1 MARIA
6 ALLLMSTALL
16 ISCAKQE
23 DVIKIG
29 EYGSLTGTTATF
41 GISTKNGIDM
51 AVEKVNQAGGLL
63 GKKVVVIVEDDQ
75 GKPEEAATAVKKLIN
90 QDKVIAILGEVA
102 SSRSK
107 AGAPICQAAKIPMVS
122 PASTNPDVTSIG
134 DYIFRVCF
142 IDPFQGT
149 VMAKFCWNTL
159 KVKTAAILTD
169 VKNDY
174 SVGLA
179 EYFKKTFQQLGGKVV
194 AEESYSEGDIDFKAQ
209 LTAIK
214 AKRPETIFI
223 PGYYTEV
230 GLIARQARELGIKL
244 PLTGGDGWDSPKLME
259 IGGEALENCYFS
271 NHYHPQDPNPVIQN
285 FVKEYQAKYNEVPDA
300 MAVLGYDVA
309 MVLTDAIKRAGTT
322 EPEAIRDQL
331 AVTKDFEGVSGKI
344 TIDANRNASKSAVVV
359 KIEGGKL
366 KYVETVFP
374 DQPLEAASTE

>member
-1 MARIA
+1 MTRLARIA

-122 PASTNPDVTSIG
+122 SASTNPDVTSIG

-194 AEESYSEGDIDFKAQ
+194 AEESYSEGDIDF
-209 LTAIK
+209 L
-214 AKRPETIFI
+214 IF
-223 PGYYTEV
+223 
-230 GLIARQARELGIKL
+230 
-244 PLTGGDGWDSPKLME
+244 
-259 IGGEALENCYFS
+259 F
-271 NHYHPQDPNPVIQN
+271 
-285 FVKEYQAKYNEVPDA
+285 
-300 MAVLGYDVA
+300 
-309 MVLTDAIKRAGTT
+309 
-322 EPEAIRDQL
+322 
-331 AVTKDFEGVSGKI
+331 
-344 TIDANRNASKSAVVV
+344 
-359 KIEGGKL
+359 
-366 KYVETVFP
+366 
-374 DQPLEAASTE
+374 